1 MIWAASLN
9 KLTNSTRVFTLL
21 KAESIGEQ
29 NASLLLLQ
37 RLTTTLQLQEIKVMY
52 LQSTQHSD
60 KDDYFLIFSQ
70 KRLSAIKV
78 FTDQEQNYR

>member
-9 KLTNSTRVFTLL
+9 KLTNITGVFTLL

-29 NASLLLLQ
+29 NPSLLLLQ